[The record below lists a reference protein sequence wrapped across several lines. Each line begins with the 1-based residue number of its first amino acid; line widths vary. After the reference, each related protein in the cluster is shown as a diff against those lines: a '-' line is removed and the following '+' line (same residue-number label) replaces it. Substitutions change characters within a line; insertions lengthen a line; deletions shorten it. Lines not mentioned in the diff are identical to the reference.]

1 MKDLIISQVNN
12 KYLRMSLTAHSAGR
26 LVVHNLLEKENSF
39 QVEAQGERD
48 PGGRAAGL
56 CPPGKITREQKESM
70 RPQQSSNIRISQE
83 VISATASAPSTWLR
97 SLRLGFPVLRF

>member
-39 QVEAQGERD
+39 QVEAQGETQVGELQD
-48 PGGRAAGL
+48 FALQVKLPGNRRKA
-56 CPPGKITREQKESM
+56 
-70 RPQQSSNIRISQE
+70 
-83 VISATASAPSTWLR
+83 
-97 SLRLGFPVLRF
+97 